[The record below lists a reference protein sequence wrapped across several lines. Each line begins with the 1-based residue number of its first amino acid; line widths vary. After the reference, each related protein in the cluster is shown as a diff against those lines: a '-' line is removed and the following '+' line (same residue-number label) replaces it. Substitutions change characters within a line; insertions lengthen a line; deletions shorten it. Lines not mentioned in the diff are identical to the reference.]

1 MSNKP
6 TLETARD
13 IEGSIDLRDY
23 WHTILRNRWQIIGFT
38 LSLTVLA
45 AIFIF
50 SLHPIYQG
58 ETVLLIESDEAKV
71 VSIDEVYD
79 LGTGRNEYYLTQFE
93 ILKSRE
99 LAETVVL
106 ALDLAEHP
114 TFQLEQK
121 QSLFG
126 FMDTFLPSKPL
137 SEDQK
142 LKKVVEEFRD
152 NLYIQPIRN
161 TQLVKVIFESEDPEL
176 AAEVANNLSRIYI
189 ENNLEAR
196 LQMTQQAA
204 SWLTER
210 ISGLKTK
217 LEESERA
224 LQEYKEQEDLVEI
237 EGVRTLVA
245 KELSDITGKLV
256 EARNQRTQAE
266 NIVAQIDTLK
276 DQSIE
281 TLSGIPAVLEHSL
294 VQRFKE
300 QEALAEQKLSELSKR
315 YGYKHP
321 KIIAAKSD
329 LEATTRNVSK
339 QIKKVVEGIR
349 KEFEVAKATEKSLNR
364 ELETVKTKLQEIN
377 RKEYRLNE
385 LAREAMVNR
394 QLYETFFSRI
404 KETSE
409 AGELQTAHARIVDKA
424 IVPVLP
430 IKPKKVVLIAFV
442 FLVTLFLGTVLV
454 FIREALD
461 RTIKERDD
469 ITNKI
474 GEQLLGILP
483 LLKNVQKKVKEERRA
498 VSTIFSNDSK
508 STFSESIR
516 TIRTGVVLS
525 GLDSPHKILVVTSSV
540 PGEGKTTVSSNLA
553 EAFGQMGRTLLIDAD
568 MRRPSVANNFGIPFS
583 APGLSNLVAG
593 TSDQS
598 ACVHPIDEL
607 GIDVIPAGVIP
618 PNPLELLSSKK
629 FASVLAGLEK
639 DYDRIIIDTA
649 PAEVVSDA
657 LVLSTFA
664 NAVIY
669 VVRADSTPINV
680 VKSGVSRLRSVNA
693 PITGIVL
700 NQVDVD
706 KKSAKGYYGNYYG
719 GYYDYYGYSSEEMEK
734 QAKT

>member
-1 MSNKP
+1 MNNKQA
-6 TLETARD
+6 LETVRD

-23 WHTILRNRWQIIGFT
+23 WNTIIRNRWQIIGFT
-38 LSLTVLA
+38 VSLTILA

-50 SLHPIYQG
+50 SLPPIYQG
-58 ETVLLIESDEAKV
+58 EAVVLIESDEAKV
-71 VSIDEVYD
+71 ISIDEVYD

-106 ALDLAEHP
+106 ALDLENHP
-114 TFQLEQK
+114 AFQKKPAANRVPFLSFFISPK
-121 QSLFG
+121 QV
-126 FMDTFLPSKPL
+126 T
-137 SEDQK
+137 EEEK
-142 LKKVVEEFRD
+142 LKNVVDEFRD
-152 NLYIQPIRN
+152 NLFIQPVRN
-161 TQLVKVIFESEDPEL
+161 TQLVKVIFESEDPKL
-176 AAEVANNLSRIYI
+176 AAEVANSLARIYI

-204 SWLTER
+204 SWLSER

-217 LEESERA
+217 LDESERA
-224 LQEYKEQEDLVEI
+224 LQDYKEKEGLVEV

-245 KELSDITGKLV
+245 KELSEITAKLV

-329 LEATTRNVSK
+329 LAATTKNVEK

-349 KEFEVAKATEKSLNR
+349 KEYEVAKATERSLTR
-364 ELETVKTKLQEIN
+364 ELENVKEKLQDIN

-385 LAREAMVNR
+385 LSREAMVNR
-394 QLYETFFSRI
+394 QLYESFFSRI

-424 IVPVLP
+424 IVPVQP
-430 IKPKKVVLIAFV
+430 IKPKKVLLIAFV
-442 FLVTLFLGTVLV
+442 FVATLFIGTFLV
-454 FIREALD
+454 FIRDALD
-461 RTIKERDD
+461 RTVKSKEDV
-469 ITNKI
+469 TEKI
-474 GEQLLGILP
+474 GEQLLGVLP
-483 LLKNVQKKVKEERRA
+483 LLKQSQKKTKDDRRA
-498 VSTIFSNDSK
+498 ISTTFSKDTK

-525 GLDSPHKILVVTSSV
+525 GLDNPHKILVVTSSV
-540 PGEGKTTVSSNLA
+540 PGEGKTTVSSNLS
-553 EAFGQMGRTLLIDAD
+553 EAFGQMGRALLIDAD
-568 MRRPSVANNFGIPFS
+568 MRRPSVASNFGIAFS

-593 TSDQS
+593 TSEPS
-598 ACVHPIDEL
+598 ECIHSIEEL
-607 GIDVIPAGVIP
+607 GIDV
-618 PNPLELLSSKK
+618 
-629 FASVLAGLEK
+629 
-639 DYDRIIIDTA
+639 
-649 PAEVVSDA
+649 
-657 LVLSTFA
+657 
-664 NAVIY
+664 
-669 VVRADSTPINV
+669 
-680 VKSGVSRLRSVNA
+680 
-693 PITGIVL
+693 
-700 NQVDVD
+700 
-706 KKSAKGYYGNYYG
+706 
-719 GYYDYYGYSSEEMEK
+719 
-734 QAKT
+734 